1 MAILPAPPDRPPR
14 SVLAASMLGSVVEW
28 YDLFVYGTLVYFL
41 SRLFFPSVLGIPS
54 LILSLLAF
62 VAGAA
67 VRPLGGAVFGRAG
80 DLLGRRYAFVI
91 TTLTMGVGSVAIG
104 LLPTYAQ
111 VGVAAPLSLFFLR
124 VVQGLALG
132 GEYGGGVIYVAENSS
147 DRRRGL
153 WTSLLQSASSLGLLL
168 ATAVVLG
175 VLTLLGPAGFLQW
188 GWRIPFLAA
197 SPLLGISLYARW
209 RLRETL
215 LFERLTAQKRT
226 SPAPLSEAL
235 RDRQNARRIGMV
247 ILVVGGASVV
257 WHTAQFYSQIFL
269 QGVMKGLTYH
279 GLLPTLE
286 AMLVALLLA
295 APFYPIF
302 GALSDRWG
310 RLRVVLVGT
319 VVGGLAAYPTFFLLA
334 RFAAPPAPNVA
345 ALVLLLWPLLVLG
358 AMCYAPLGAYLVE
371 LFPGRLRYTSVSI
384 AHGIGTGD
392 IGDATVIGA
401 PVIALLLAAPLAGTL
416 WCTLV
421 PLACAPIAYLLL
433 RRAPTPGIWREVET
447 PPAHPDPAR

>member
-1 MAILPAPPDRPPR
+1 MAILPAPPDRPPN

-28 YDLFVYGTLVYFL
+28 YDLFVYGTLAFFL
-41 SRLFFPSVLGIPS
+41 SQLFFPSVLGIPS

-80 DLLGRRYAFVI
+80 DLLGRRYAFVV
-91 TTLTMGVGSVAIG
+91 TTLTMGIGSD
-104 LLPTYAQ
+104 LLPTFAQ
-111 VGVAAPLSLFFLR
+111 IGVAAPLALFSLR

-132 GEYGGGVIYVAENSS
+132 GEYGGGVIYVAENSA
-147 DRRRGL
+147 DRQRGL
-153 WTSLLQSASSLGLLL
+153 WTSLLQSAASLGLLL
-168 ATAVVLG
+168 ATGVVLV
-175 VLTLLGPAGFLQW
+175 VLTLLGPAVFLQW
-188 GWRIPFLAA
+188 GWRVPFLAA

-215 LFERLTAQKRT
+215 LYQRLNAQKRT
-226 SPAPLSEAL
+226 SPAPLSETL
-235 RDRQNARRIGMV
+235 RNRANARRIGMV
-247 ILVVGGASVV
+247 IVLVGGASVV

-310 RLRVVLVGT
+310 RLKMILIGTLVGG
-319 VVGGLAAYPTFFLLA
+319 VVAYPAFYLLA
-334 RFAAPPAPNVA
+334 RFAAPPTPNVA
-345 ALVLLLWPLLVLG
+345 LLVLVLWPLLVLG

-392 IGDATVIGA
+392 IGDATVIVA
-401 PVIALLLAAPLAGTL
+401 PVLALLFALPLAGTL

-421 PLACAPIAYLLL
+421 PLASAPLAYLLL
-433 RRAPTPGIWREVET
+433 RGAPTPGIWREVDT
-447 PPAHPDPAR
+447 PPADVDPTQ